1 MQLRICVFLCSIQ
14 LLVQDISCTIGDKA
28 KDKSKAV
35 TQKPTLSTQTV
46 KIQSSAA
53 PKEDIYIDDDTN
65 IQAEGSGVSDFKDD
79 LESSGSGFGP
89 DDEDGDGP
97 LIKKGNTKTRVLLI
111 DENAT
116 PIPPSKSD
124 SVEPDI
130 ITEHKSTDL
139 ESSPERDHGGS
150 SNVDSVPPEHSSPG
164 SEAGSGGSGNQDV
177 FVVGGT
183 DDRATS
189 FFAQP
194 GILAAVI
201 GGAVVGLLCA
211 ILVVMFIVYRMRKKD
226 EGSYALE
233 EPKRSPASN
242 SYMKNSNREFYA

>member
-1 MQLRICVFLCSIQ
+1 MKLRICVFLCSVH
-14 LLVQDISCTIGDKA
+14 LLVLNVSCSIA
-28 KDKSKAV
+28 AEKSQTKV
-35 TQKPTLSTQTV
+35 KVPPKKVVSSTTPH
-46 KIQSSAA
+46 STTN
-53 PKEDIYIDDDTN
+53 KEDIYIDDDPR
-65 IQAEGSGVSDFKDD
+65 IEGSGISDVKDD

-89 DDEDGDGP
+89 DDEDGDGGP
-97 LIKKGNTKTRVLLI
+97 RIDKGQKVNLDVDEGVTPGAPPKTSDSESTDTDSKTR
-111 DENAT
+111 D
-116 PIPPSKSD
+116 PD
-124 SVEPDI
+124 SELTAIEVDQGN
-130 ITEHKSTDL
+130 SF
-139 ESSPERDHGGS
+139 
-150 SNVDSVPPEHSSPG
+150 NVDAKVPEHSSPPGG
-164 SEAGSGGSGNQDV
+164 SSGGGSGVATNNQDV
-177 FVVGGT
+177 FVVGNG